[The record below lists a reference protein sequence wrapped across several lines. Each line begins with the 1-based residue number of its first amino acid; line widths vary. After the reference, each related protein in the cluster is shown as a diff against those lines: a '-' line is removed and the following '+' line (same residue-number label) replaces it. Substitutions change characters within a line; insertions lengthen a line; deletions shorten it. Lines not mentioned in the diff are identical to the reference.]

1 MAEQTI
7 MTKEEFLKKLN
18 KAKSPE
24 ELIALAKED
33 GFELSEEKAKK
44 LYDMLRSGT
53 ELSDDELE
61 GAAGGKGL
69 YWIGVF

>member
-7 MTKEEFLKKLN
+7 MTKEEFMKKLN
-18 KAKSPE
+18 KANSPE
-24 ELIALAKED
+24 ELVALAKED
-33 GFELSEEKAKK
+33 GFELSEEDSEK
-44 LYDMLRSGT
+44 LYDTLRSGT

>member
-24 ELIALAKED
+24 ELIALAKEN
-33 GFELSEEKAKK
+33 GVELSEEKAKE

-53 ELSDDELE
+53 ELSDDALE
-61 GAAGGKGL
+61 NVAGGRSTFM
-69 YWIGVF
+69 YI